1 MGSLSLESPGALNPL
16 QIEASREMR
25 HALRSNEGYSYSG
38 NGLTITAN
46 HAVYAEGAGL
56 DLHRAAEDAVST
68 ASQSKGVTQFEH
80 KLSSFMQDGKEGLLI
95 AGNFKAEGVPH
106 VHKAVVFFD
115 KRDMRLVTLTF
126 KEADTNA
133 EAASQ
138 RALDSIRIEP

>member
-1 MGSLSLESPGALNPL
+1 
-16 QIEASREMR
+16 
-25 HALRSNEGYSYSG
+25 
-38 NGLTITAN
+38 
-46 HAVYAEGAGL
+46 
-56 DLHRAAEDAVST
+56 
-68 ASQSKGVTQFEH
+68 
-80 KLSSFMQDGKEGLLI
+80 MQDGKEGLLI

-106 VHKAVVFFD
+106 VNKAVVFLD